1 MLGPHADEG
10 GRDVGVHHAH
20 QKSPM
25 ADRPAR
31 GEQPRRRRSRWSRAV
46 LALPRAA
53 SALFSSAGKQGDA
66 PLRWR

>member
-10 GRDVGVHHAH
+10 GRDVGVHNA
-20 QKSPM
+20 QLKSPM
-25 ADRPAR
+25 ADRPGR
-31 GEQPRRRRSRWSRAV
+31 GEGPRRRRSLWSRAL

-53 SALFSSAGKQGDA
+53 SALITSVAGRGDA